1 MARLNLIIRAFEAH
15 ELQML
20 SDVMTEKEQQS
31 IEEGIEICSDFH
43 ELKEHI
49 HRANK
54 YVNSSGKE
62 HIL

>member
-1 MARLNLIIRAFEAH
+1 
-15 ELQML
+15 ML

-54 YVNSSGKE
+54 YVNGSGKE